1 VSRFLIVL
9 LALAGIVVSSLALH
23 VHYATGVEP
32 CDINAH
38 WDCGIV
44 NRGSY
49 ATVNGI
55 LFHLRESRH
64 PDIDYGPAPRT
75 GFPVALAGILGYAAI
90 ALAAFLRQRWFT
102 LLLSIPALGFA
113 LYLSNIEA
121 HVLEVWCLYC
131 VISQGLIALIFV
143 LSLITVF
150 IRPRTANNG

>member
-1 VSRFLIVL
+1 MRYVILL

-23 VHYATGVEP
+23 VHYSTGVEP

-38 WDCGIV
+38 WDCGRV

-64 PDIDYGPAPRT
+64 PDTDYGPAPRT

-102 LLLSIPALGFA
+102 LLLSIPALAFA
-113 LYLSNIEA
+113 MYLSNIEA

-131 VISQGLIALIFV
+131 VISQGLIALIFL
-143 LSLITVF
+143 LSLVTVF